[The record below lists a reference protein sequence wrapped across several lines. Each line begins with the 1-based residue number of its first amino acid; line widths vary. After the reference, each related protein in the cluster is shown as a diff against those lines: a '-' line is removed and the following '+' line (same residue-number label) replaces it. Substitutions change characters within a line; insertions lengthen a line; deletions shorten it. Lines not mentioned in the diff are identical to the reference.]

1 VWTAARVSIDAT
13 IRVAYPASG
22 ETALSRTRPPDDGFP
37 AAMPYLKLQ
46 LIANGRTLELHD
58 SVVRLGRDPSATIP
72 FTGDDARVVS
82 TRHVELRHTG
92 DAWRLVDLGSRNG
105 TYLNG
110 RRVQGEAPL
119 APGDEFRLGET
130 GPRLLVVAA
139 GEAVEATLAEVPAFD
154 GEAAPPPA
162 AGVRPAPRAPEARPY
177 GVTLIATATGK
188 RFEAQGTRIRIG
200 RGKECEVRPV
210 EGSEGIV
217 SRVHAELTVGPS
229 GGLSLRDVGS
239 KNGTFLN
246 GDRITSPMPLRLGDR
261 ISLGPG
267 GPVLVVEGIGTGPIK
282 AAARPPAVVVAPP
295 AHGMGHETVMG
306 LINSALE
313 QAREERKRG
322 GRGSTAFL
330 KAVAEEVGK
339 DSHRKFRWLTTIV
352 IVLVLLLGGGVY
364 GVYWLLTEQAAQ
376 TEVERHSAED
386 SARAETERLR
396 LELASA
402 RAAAAPAATVDSLR
416 AQLESAQVHTTE
428 LRQTLERAQAA
439 VGQQLSAGESK
450 RLESQRELQRLREQ
464 LADAQRRAPSSGTI
478 DSLRRQ
484 LQATELQS
492 ANLDARM
499 RAIRGTDFA
508 SIAQQSQTAVGL
520 ITVKFGRDYFNGTGF
535 VVSSDGYMLTNWHV
549 VTDSGYPQ
557 PDTIWV
563 TMADQ
568 SNARYADIVATSQE
582 RDIGLIKIRGYQGP
596 HLTAID
602 WSGTKS
608 RQGEPAALI
617 GFPAGAGF
625 SRLGSSFVR
634 TSMTAGIISRVTENV
649 IQFDGMT
656 IGGSSGSPVFN
667 ANGELISIHRAGLP
681 QAPGFAL
688 SVPIRHAVPLLP
700 LALRQRLGIE

>member
-1 VWTAARVSIDAT
+1 
-13 IRVAYPASG
+13 
-22 ETALSRTRPPDDGFP
+22 
-37 AAMPYLKLQ
+37 MPYLKLQ
-46 LIANGRTLELHD
+46 LIATGRTLELHD

-110 RRVQGEAPL
+110 GRVQGEAPL
-119 APGDEFRLGET
+119 APGDEVRLGET
-130 GPRLLVVAA
+130 GPRLLVVAV
-139 GEAVEATLAEVPAFD
+139 GEAPGATLPEAPAFAVEAAR
-154 GEAAPPPA
+154 A
-162 AGVRPAPRAPEARPY
+162 AGARSPSRAPEARPY

-229 GGLSLRDVGS
+229 GGLSVRDVGS

-282 AAARPPAVVVAPP
+282 AAVRPPAAPAVPP
-295 AHGMGHETVMG
+295 AQGMGHETVMG
-306 LINSALE
+306 LINNALE

-330 KAVAEEVGK
+330 KAVAAEVGK

-364 GVYWLLTEQAAQ
+364 GVYWLLTEQVAQ
-376 TEVERHSAED
+376 TEVARHSAED
-386 SARAETERLR
+386 SARVEAERLR
-396 LELASA
+396 LELAAA

-416 AQLESAQVHTTE
+416 SQLESAQARTTE
-428 LRQTLERAQAA
+428 LRDALDRAQTALT
-439 VGQQLSAGESK
+439 QQLSSGEAR
-450 RLESQRELQRLREQ
+450 RLESQRDVQRLREQ
-464 LADAQRRAPSSGTI
+464 LNQAQRSAPSPGTI

-508 SIAQQSQTAVGL
+508 SIAQQNQTAVGL

-535 VVSSDGYMLTNWHV
+535 VVSPDGYMLTNWHV
-549 VTDSGYPQ
+549 VTDTGYPQ

-568 SNARYADIVATSQE
+568 ANARLADIVATSRE

-700 LALRQRLGIE
+700 VALRQRLGIE

>member
-1 VWTAARVSIDAT
+1 
-13 IRVAYPASG
+13 
-22 ETALSRTRPPDDGFP
+22 
-37 AAMPYLKLQ
+37 MPYLKLQ
-46 LIANGRTLELHD
+46 LIASGRTFELRD
-58 SVVRLGRDPSATIP
+58 PVVRVGRDPSATIP

-82 TRHVELRHTG
+82 TRHVELRHSGT
-92 DAWRLVDLGSRNG
+92 AWRLVDLGSRNG

-110 RRVQGEAPL
+110 RRVEGDVPL
-119 APGDEFRLGET
+119 GPGDEVRLGET

-139 GEAVEATLAEVPAFD
+139 AEALEETLAEVRAFD
-154 GEAAPPPA
+154 GEDAPPA
-162 AGVRPAPRAPEARPY
+162 APASPGSPPAPGAAVRSPPRAPEARPY

-229 GGLSLRDVGS
+229 GGLALRDVGS

-246 GDRITSPMPLRLGDR
+246 GDRITRPMPIRLGDR

-267 GPVLVVEGIGTGPIK
+267 GPVLVVEGMGTGPLK
-282 AAARPPAVVVAPP
+282 AAVRPAAASAAPAAAP
-295 AHGMGHETVMG
+295 AQGMGHETVMG
-306 LINSALE
+306 LINNALE

-364 GVYWLLTEQAAQ
+364 GVYWLLTEQVAQ

-386 SARAETERLR
+386 SARAEAERLR
-396 LELASA
+396 LELAAA

-416 AQLESAQVHTTE
+416 AQLESAQVHTSE
-428 LRQTLERAQAA
+428 LRLALDRAQAA
-439 VGQQLSAGESK
+439 VGQQLSVGESK
-450 RLESQRELQRLREQ
+450 RLESQRELQRLRDQ
-464 LADAQRRAPSSGTI
+464 LAEAQRRAPSSGTI

-484 LQATELQS
+484 LQATEVQS

-508 SIAQQSQTAVGL
+508 SIAQQNQTAVGL

-535 VVSSDGYMLTNWHV
+535 VVSDDGYMLTNWHV
-549 VTDSGYPQ
+549 VTDSGHPQ

-568 SNARYADIVATSQE
+568 TNARFADIVATSQE

-602 WSGTKS
+602 WGGTKS

-625 SRLGSSFVR
+625 SRLGSSTVR

-700 LALRQRLGIE
+700 PALKQRLGIE